1 MLILIWSFKAKL
13 DVCEARMSKTASW
26 TGELNHKLGGARKI
40 TSGSLIMD
48 RDLNGV
54 RGILLRTLVNN
65 PGSVNTD
72 LADADAFLA
81 DIKRSGAEALTPPI

>member
-1 MLILIWSFKAKL
+1 MLIWSFKAKL
-13 DVCEARMSKTASW
+13 DVCKAYTSKTASW
-26 TGELNHKLGGARKI
+26 TGELNHKLGGARRI
-40 TSGSLIMD
+40 TSGSLTMD

-54 RGILLRTLVNN
+54 CGIFLRALIDN

-72 LADADAFLA
+72 LADANTLLA